1 MSLRP
6 SLTTILHRA
15 GLTSLRRQARRF
27 VGHRH
32 GNVAIVFGVAML
44 PLALAVGAAVD
55 YSVANRAKAALDA
68 YADAAAL
75 LAVNK
80 ASLSVSAT
88 AAQTNAVNFFKA
100 QAAGIGDVK
109 SSTVAISV
117 ADGTS
122 GRSAVVNYSANVPT
136 AFMSLAN
143 IKTMEIKGSATAA
156 SSLPSYIDFYLL
168 LDNTPSMG
176 VGATPADVS
185 KMVANTSDKCAFACH
200 QMDVAPNDYYGLA
213 KKLGVTTRI
222 DVVRSATQKLM
233 DTASSSQIVSSQFRM
248 AIYTF
253 GAAAQQAGLT
263 RIFSLSSSLNSAK
276 TAANN
281 IDLMTVPYQN
291 YASDTDTNF
300 AVLSQMNSEITTP
313 GDGATSGAP
322 QKVLF
327 FVSDGVADADNP
339 SCTRTTTVGQD
350 PQTGKKY
357 TRCQEPLNP
366 ALCTVIKNR
375 GIKIA
380 VLYTTYLALPTNAWY
395 MTWIDPFNQGPYGP
409 SPNSKI
415 AQNMQSCASPGL
427 YFEVSPTQGIAEAM
441 TALFEKTVQAAR
453 LTK

>member
-1 MSLRP
+1 
-6 SLTTILHRA
+6 
-15 GLTSLRRQARRF
+15 
-27 VGHRH
+27 
-32 GNVAIVFGVAML
+32 
-44 PLALAVGAAVD
+44 
-55 YSVANRAKAALDA
+55 
-68 YADAAAL
+68 
-75 LAVNK
+75 
-80 ASLSVSAT
+80 
-88 AAQTNAVNFFKA
+88 
-100 QAAGIGDVK
+100 
-109 SSTVAISV
+109 
-117 ADGTS
+117 
-122 GRSAVVNYSANVPT
+122 
-136 AFMSLAN
+136 
-143 IKTMEIKGSATAA
+143 
-156 SSLPSYIDFYLL
+156 
-168 LDNTPSMG
+168 
-176 VGATPADVS
+176 
-185 KMVANTSDKCAFACH
+185 
-200 QMDVAPNDYYGLA
+200 
-213 KKLGVTTRI
+213 
-222 DVVRSATQKLM
+222 
-233 DTASSSQIVSSQFRM
+233 
-248 AIYTF
+248 
-253 GAAAQQAGLT
+253 
-263 RIFSLSSSLNSAK
+263 
-276 TAANN
+276 
-281 IDLMTVPYQN
+281 MTVPYQN